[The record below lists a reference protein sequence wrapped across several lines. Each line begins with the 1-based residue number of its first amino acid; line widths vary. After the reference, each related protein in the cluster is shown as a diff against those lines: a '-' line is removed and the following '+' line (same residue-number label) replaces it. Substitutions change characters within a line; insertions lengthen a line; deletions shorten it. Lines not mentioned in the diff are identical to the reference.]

1 MSPTYF
7 NSLDPAYK
15 TPFGAVA
22 AGQAVTFRLTVP
34 ESLGYVDPHLVL
46 TKDHEDPVHYRMEF
60 AGQTPQPA
68 EGVVFEVVSNSS
80 PQVVGT
86 LTTNIY
92 GFASTKDQPEAWFGA
107 GKRPAG
113 AHGAIPYDR
122 AGYTVRGAAL
132 SGIAAEGLEHGSGI
146 ASRTIASLEHQWSKA

>member
-7 NSLDPAYK
+7 NSLDPVCK

-60 AGQTPQPA
+60 AGQTPQQNHFTFTIAPA
-68 EGVVFEVVSNSS
+68 RRACTF
-80 PQVVGT
+80 T
-86 LTTNIY
+86 ILTCTPTSA
-92 GFASTKDQPEAWFGA
+92 ASTVMRAARVCCA
-107 GKRPAG
+107 GP
-113 AHGAIPYDR
+113 
-122 AGYTVRGAAL
+122 TVRT
-132 SGIAAEGLEHGSGI
+132 GS
-146 ASRTIASLEHQWSKA
+146 